1 MLLLQPTRLLS
12 QMSQLYQKFQL
23 KMIKGTFLK
32 RKGHN
37 SSLQV
42 SKRHANRKKASH
54 TTKSELHTRF
64 SHFSIQEEQKLIDK
78 DTTAM
83 WLSKK
88 EREKHVQCMPVYWRT
103 KYRSLRNVQSALNI
117 LSWTRIGL
125 IHYLLSGNPC
135 LSWQMLQ
142 QAHVG
147 AQQATHPCSST

>member
-1 MLLLQPTRLLS
+1 MKLTHLGWSRNDDQQIDSRLSHRQILVCNVNHQQMLLLRPTHLLS
-12 QMSQLYQKFQL
+12 QTSQLYQKFQL

-37 SSLQV
+37 SCLQV
-42 SKRHANRKKASH
+42 SKRHVNRKKASY

-88 EREKHVQCMPVYWRT
+88 EREKHVQCMPVY
-103 KYRSLRNVQSALNI
+103 
-117 LSWTRIGL
+117 
-125 IHYLLSGNPC
+125 
-135 LSWQMLQ
+135 
-142 QAHVG
+142 
-147 AQQATHPCSST
+147 